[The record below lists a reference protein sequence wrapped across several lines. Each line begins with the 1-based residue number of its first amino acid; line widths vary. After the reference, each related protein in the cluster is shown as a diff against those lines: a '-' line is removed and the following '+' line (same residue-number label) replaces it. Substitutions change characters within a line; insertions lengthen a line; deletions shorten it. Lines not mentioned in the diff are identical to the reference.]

1 VFSVCGGARPYN
13 RLRSLRAH
21 PSALATSTDP
31 VAPPRSTDRAEVSA
45 RPGAIRRI
53 RDLWS
58 YRELL
63 GTLVRKE
70 LKVKYKNSA
79 LGFVWSLL
87 NPLLYLVVFYLVFT
101 YFIPAAIPYFPIFLL
116 SGLLPYNLFSA
127 SLGGGTTSI
136 VGNGSLVTK
145 VWFPREIL
153 PLASI
158 GAALVHFALQLGV
171 LAAALVV
178 FRYQPSWSYVPLIV
192 PALLTLLVLVASLA
206 IFLAAV
212 NVYARD
218 VQHLLELVLLAWF
231 WMTPIV
237 YVYAQVREK
246 IGDWALLNPLT
257 SIVITM
263 QRAIW
268 GNHVVRIAGGK
279 NGLLRPAVP
288 DASQWWYLRNLGVV
302 MIVSVV
308 MLVIAFRI
316 FGRLEDNFAEN
327 I

>member
-1 VFSVCGGARPYN
+1 MTIASP
-13 RLRSLRAH
+13 
-21 PSALATSTDP
+21 DP
-31 VAPPRSTDRAEVSA
+31 VAPSRSSDRDEVSA
-45 RPGAIRRI
+45 RPGAVRRL
-53 RDLWS
+53 RDVWA

-87 NPLLYLVVFYLVFT
+87 NPMLYLVVFWIVFT
-101 YFIPAAIPYFPIFLL
+101 KFIGSSISSFPIFLL

-136 VGNGSLVTK
+136 VGNASLVTK

-178 FRYQPSWSYVPLIV
+178 FRYQPSWSYLALLV
-192 PALLTLLVLVASLA
+192 PALLVLILLVAALA
-206 IFLAAV
+206 IFLAAI

-218 VQHLLELVLLAWF
+218 TQHLLELVLLAWF

-237 YVYAQVREK
+237 YPYAQVRDK
-246 IGDWALLNPLT
+246 VGDWSLLNPLT
-257 SIVITM
+257 SIVIAM

-268 GNHVVRIAGGK
+268 GNHVVTIQSNGK
-279 NGLLRPAVP
+279 PAQVPAVP
-288 DASQWWYLRNLGVV
+288 DLSQWWYLRNLGIVCA
-302 MIVSVV
+302 VSVV
-308 MLVIAFRI
+308 LLFVAFRI
-316 FGRLEDNFAEN
+316 FGKLEDNFAEN

>member
-1 VFSVCGGARPYN
+1 MDG
-13 RLRSLRAH
+13 L
-21 PSALATSTDP
+21 PSAAR
-31 VAPPRSTDRAEVSA
+31 VVSA
-45 RPGAIRRI
+45 RQTLPARLHR
-53 RDLWS
+53 LWA

-63 GTLVRKE
+63 VGMTRTA

-101 YFIPAAIPYFPIFLL
+101 YFIPASIPYFPIFLL
-116 SGLLPYNLFSA
+116 AGLLPYNLFSA

-136 VGNGSLVTK
+136 VGNASLVTK

-158 GAALVHFALQLGV
+158 GAALVHFALQLCV

-178 FRYQPSWSYVPLIV
+178 FRYQPSWSYLPLIV
-192 PALLTLLVLVASLA
+192 PALITLLVLVAALS
-206 IFLAAV
+206 IFLAAI

-218 VQHLLELVLLAWF
+218 TQHLLELVLLAWF

-237 YVYAQVREK
+237 YPYAQVREK

-257 SIVITM
+257 PIVITM

-268 GNHVVRIAGGK
+268 GTRVVTIAGGK
-279 NGLLRPAVP
+279 RVPAVP
-288 DASQWWYLRNLGVV
+288 DASQWW
-302 MIVSVV
+302 
-308 MLVIAFRI
+308 
-316 FGRLEDNFAEN
+316 
-327 I
+327 

>member
-1 VFSVCGGARPYN
+1 MTTASP
-13 RLRSLRAH
+13 
-21 PSALATSTDP
+21 DP
-31 VAPPRSTDRAEVSA
+31 VAPSRSADRDEVST
-45 RPGAIRRI
+45 RPGAVRRL
-53 RDLWS
+53 RDVWA

-87 NPLLYLVVFYLVFT
+87 NPMLYLVVFYLVFT
-101 YFIPAAIPYFPIFLL
+101 YFIPASISYFAIFLL

-127 SLGGGTTSI
+127 GLGGGTTSI
-136 VGNGSLVTK
+136 VGNASLVTK

-158 GAALVHFALQLGV
+158 GAALVHFGLQLAV
-171 LAAALVV
+171 LAAALMV
-178 FRYQPSWSYVPLIV
+178 FRYPPSWSYLPLIV
-192 PALLTLLVLVASLA
+192 PALLTLLLLVAALA
-206 IFLAAV
+206 ILLAAL

-218 VQHLLELVLLAWF
+218 IEHLLELVLLAWF

-237 YVYAQVREK
+237 YPYAQVREK
-246 IGDWALLNPLT
+246 IGDLALLNPLA

-268 GNHVVRIAGGK
+268 GNHLVTIQSNGK
-279 NGLLRPAVP
+279 PTQLPAVP
-288 DASQWWYLRNLGVV
+288 DLSQWWYLRNLGFVV
-302 MIVSVV
+302 
-308 MLVIAFRI
+308 VISIALLLFAFWI
-316 FGRLEDNFAEN
+316 FGKLEDNFAEN

>member
-1 VFSVCGGARPYN
+1 V
-13 RLRSLRAH
+13 
-21 PSALATSTDP
+21 ALTSFDP
-31 VAPPRSTDRAEVSA
+31 VASPPAGPAETPS
-45 RPGAIRRI
+45 RPGTIRRL
-53 RDLWS
+53 RDVWS

-63 GTLVRKE
+63 VTLVRKE
-70 LKVKYKNSA
+70 LKIKYKNSA

-87 NPLLYLVVFYLVFT
+87 NPMLYLVVFYLVFT

-127 SLGGGTTSI
+127 GLSGGTSSI
-136 VGNGSLVTK
+136 VGNTSLVTK

-158 GAALVHFALQLGV
+158 GAALVHFGLQLAV
-171 LAAALVV
+171 LAGALVA
-178 FRYQPSWSYVPLIV
+178 FRYQPSWSYLPLIV
-192 PALLTLLVLVASLA
+192 PALLVLLLLVAALS
-206 IFLAAV
+206 IFLAAI

-218 VQHLLELVLLAWF
+218 TQHLLELVLLAWF

-237 YVYAQVREK
+237 YVYAQVQDK
-246 IGDWALLNPLT
+246 VGNWALLNPLT
-257 SIVITM
+257 PIVITM

-268 GNHVVRIAGGK
+268 GTRVVTIAGGK
-279 NGLLRPAVP
+279 RVPAVP

-302 MIVSVV
+302 AAVSVV
-308 MLVIAFRI
+308 LLVIAFRV

>member
-1 VFSVCGGARPYN
+1 VTI
-13 RLRSLRAH
+13 
-21 PSALATSTDP
+21 TSSETTE
-31 VAPPRSTDRAEVSA
+31 PRSPGGTSDAT
-45 RPGAIRRI
+45 RPGTIRRL
-53 RDLWS
+53 RDLWA

-63 GTLVRKE
+63 VTLTRKE

-87 NPLLYLVVFYLVFT
+87 NPMLYLVVFWIVFT
-101 YFIPAAIPYFPIFLL
+101 KFLTNSIPSFPIFLL

-127 SLGGGTTSI
+127 GLGGGTTSI
-136 VGNGSLVTK
+136 VGNGGLVTK

-158 GAALVHFALQLGV
+158 GAALVHFGLQLCV
-171 LAAALVV
+171 LAGALIV
-178 FRYQPSWSYVPLIV
+178 FRSPPSWSYLPLII
-192 PALLTLLVLVASLA
+192 PALVALLVLVAALA
-206 IFLAAV
+206 VFLAAV

-218 VQHLLELVLLAWF
+218 IQHLLELVLLAWF

-237 YVYAQVREK
+237 YPYALVRAK
-246 IGDWALLNPLT
+246 IGDWGLLNPLT
-257 SIVITM
+257 SVVITF

-268 GNHVVRIAGGK
+268 GDHVLPVTVNGK
-279 NGLLRPAVP
+279 PQQLPAVP
-288 DASQWWYLRNLGVV
+288 DLSQWWYLRNLAIVV
-302 MIVSVV
+302 
-308 MLVIAFRI
+308 VISFFLLLFACWI

>member
-1 VFSVCGGARPYN
+1 MATTSSESVASS
-13 RLRSLRAH
+13 RS
-21 PSALATSTDP
+21 S
-31 VAPPRSTDRAEVSA
+31 DRDEVST
-45 RPGAIRRI
+45 RPGAVRRL
-53 RDLWS
+53 RDVWA

-63 GTLVRKE
+63 GTLVHKE

-87 NPLLYLVVFYLVFT
+87 NPMLYLVVFYLVFT
-101 YFIPAAIPYFPIFLL
+101 YFIPASISYFAIFLL

-127 SLGGGTTSI
+127 GLGGGTTSI
-136 VGNGSLVTK
+136 VGNASLVTK

-158 GAALVHFALQLGV
+158 GAALVHFGLQLAV
-171 LAAALVV
+171 LAAALMV
-178 FRYQPSWSYVPLIV
+178 FRYPPSWSYLPLIV
-192 PALLTLLVLVASLA
+192 PALLTLLVLVAALA
-206 IFLAAV
+206 ILLAAL

-218 VQHLLELVLLAWF
+218 IEHLLELVLLAWF

-237 YVYAQVREK
+237 YPYAQVREK
-246 IGDWALLNPLT
+246 IGDLALLNPLA

-268 GNHVVRIAGGK
+268 GNHLVTIQSNGK
-279 NGLLRPAVP
+279 PTQLPAVP
-288 DASQWWYLRNLGVV
+288 DLSQWWYLRNLGFVV
-302 MIVSVV
+302 
-308 MLVIAFRI
+308 VISIALLLFAFWI
-316 FGRLEDNFAEN
+316 FGKLEDNFAEN

>member
-1 VFSVCGGARPYN
+1 
-13 RLRSLRAH
+13 
-21 PSALATSTDP
+21 LATTTDP
-31 VAPPRSTDRAEVSA
+31 VAPPRPPERAEVSA
-45 RPGAIRRI
+45 RPGPIRRLL
-53 RDLWS
+53 DLWT

-87 NPLLYLVVFYLVFT
+87 NPMLYLVVFYLVFT

-127 SLGGGTTSI
+127 GLGGGTTSI
-136 VGNGSLVTK
+136 VGNTSLVTK

-158 GAALVHFALQLGV
+158 GAALVHFGLQLAV
-171 LAAALVV
+171 LAAALVF
-178 FRYQPSWSYVPLIV
+178 FRYQPSWTYLPLIV
-192 PALLTLLVLVASLA
+192 PALLTLLVLVAALA
-206 IFLAAV
+206 IFLAAI

-218 VQHLLELVLLAWF
+218 TQHLLELVLLAWF

-237 YVYAQVREK
+237 YVYAQVQEK
-246 IGDWALLNPLT
+246 VGNWALLNPLT
-257 SIVITM
+257 PIVITM

-268 GNHVVRIAGGK
+268 GTHVVQIASGRK
-279 NGLLRPAVP
+279 VPAVP
-288 DASQWWYLRNLGVV
+288 DASQWWYLRNLGLV
-302 MIVSVV
+302 MALSVV
-308 MLVIAFRI
+308 LLLVAFRI
-316 FGRLEDNFAEN
+316 FGRLEDGFAEN

>member
-1 VFSVCGGARPYN
+1 LA
-13 RLRSLRAH
+13 
-21 PSALATSTDP
+21 ATSTDP

-45 RPGAIRRI
+45 RPGTLRRLQDI
-53 RDLWS
+53 WR

-87 NPLLYLVVFYLVFT
+87 NPMLYLVVFWIVFT
-101 YFIPAAIPYFPIFLL
+101 KFLTNTIPSFPIFLL
-116 SGLLPYNLFSA
+116 TGLLPYNLFSA
-127 SLGGGTTSI
+127 GLGGGTTSI
-136 VGNGSLVTK
+136 VGNANLVTK

-158 GAALVHFALQLGV
+158 GAALVHFGLQLTV
-171 LAAALVV
+171 LAAALVA
-178 FRYQPSWSYVPLIV
+178 FRYQPSWSYLPLIL
-192 PALLTLLVLVASLA
+192 PALVTLLLLVAALA
-206 IFLAAV
+206 IFLAAI

-218 VQHLLELVLLAWF
+218 TQHLLELVLLAWF

-237 YVYAQVREK
+237 YPFAQVRQK
-246 IGDWALLNPLT
+246 VGDWALLNPLT
-257 SIVITM
+257 SIVITA

-268 GNHVVRIAGGK
+268 GANLVTISPAPGK
-279 NGLLRPAVP
+279 TAQVPAVP
-288 DASQWWYLRNLGVV
+288 DLSQWWYLRNLGIAFAVSAVLLVV
-302 MIVSVV
+302 
-308 MLVIAFRI
+308 AFRI

>member
-1 VFSVCGGARPYN
+1 VTT
-13 RLRSLRAH
+13 
-21 PSALATSTDP
+21 TSPDP
-31 VAPPRSTDRAEVSA
+31 VAPTRSLGRETDSA
-45 RPGAIRRI
+45 RPGTIRRL
-53 RDLWS
+53 RDVWA

-87 NPLLYLVVFYLVFT
+87 NPMLYLVVFYLVFT
-101 YFIPAAIPYFPIFLL
+101 YFIPSSISYFAIFLL

-127 SLGGGTTSI
+127 GLNGGAVSI

-158 GAALVHFALQLGV
+158 GAALVHFGLQLGV
-171 LAAALVV
+171 LAAALIV
-178 FRYQPSWSYVPLIV
+178 FRYPPAWSYLPLIV
-192 PALLTLLVLVASLA
+192 PSLLVLLVLVGALSV
-206 IFLAAV
+206 FLAAI

-218 VQHLLELVLLAWF
+218 TQHLLELVLLAWF

-237 YVYAQVREK
+237 YPYAQVRAK
-246 IGDWALLNPLT
+246 VGDWALLNPLT
-257 SIVITM
+257 PIVITM

-268 GNHVVRIAGGK
+268 GNHTVTIQQNGK
-279 NGLLRPAVP
+279 PTLVPAVP
-288 DASQWWYLRNLGVV
+288 DLSQWWYLRNLG
-302 MIVSVV
+302 IVLAVSIA
-308 MLVIAFRI
+308 LLFIAFRI
-316 FGRLEDNFAEN
+316 FGRLEDDFAEN